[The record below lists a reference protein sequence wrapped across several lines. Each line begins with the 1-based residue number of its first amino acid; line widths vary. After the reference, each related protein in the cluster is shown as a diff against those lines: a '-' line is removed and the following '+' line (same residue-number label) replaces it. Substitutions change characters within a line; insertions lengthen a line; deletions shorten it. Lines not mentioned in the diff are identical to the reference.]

1 MTSVKK
7 VTPGGYMTVYLA
19 LTVTVIMALCLA
31 LIEGC
36 RYRGISLETECV
48 MDIGMDSILAEYHRE
63 LQKQY
68 NLFAIDCSY
77 GTESASTKLTES
89 HLLEYMNRNFSLE
102 DVFLEKLLY
111 RDFFA
116 VQAEEAQ
123 AVKAAFLTDGEG
135 EVFRRV
141 AVDAIEDTVGIG
153 LLQQLTDWLQV
164 IESRGLEQ
172 QDIAGQKQQIDAQIQ
187 EYDGKDKTVVNIA
200 GDGCFRMNMNEVATA
215 TRYNIPIIEVIF
227 NNHVLGMVRQWQDLF
242 YGKRYS
248 ATVLDDQVD
257 FVKVS
262 YGSSHHLQY

>member
-7 VTPGGYMTVYLA
+7 VTPGGYMTIYLA

-102 DVFLEKLLY
+102 PA
-111 RDFFA
+111 R
-116 VQAEEAQ
+116 
-123 AVKAAFLTDGEG
+123 
-135 EVFRRV
+135 
-141 AVDAIEDTVGIG
+141 
-153 LLQQLTDWLQV
+153 
-164 IESRGLEQ
+164 
-172 QDIAGQKQQIDAQIQ
+172 
-187 EYDGKDKTVVNIA
+187 
-200 GDGCFRMNMNEVATA
+200 
-215 TRYNIPIIEVIF
+215 
-227 NNHVLGMVRQWQDLF
+227 
-242 YGKRYS
+242 RYS
-248 ATVLDDQVD
+248 NPEDHRAAGLCRPQNCRI
-257 FVKVS
+257 KRES
-262 YGSSHHLQY
+262 PGGCRGSLSLSCTCWLL

>member
-7 VTPGGYMTVYLA
+7 VTPGGYMTIYLA

-172 QDIAGQKQQIDAQIQ
+172 QDIAGQKQQIDAQYILPFTSAVFIFHIMVP
-187 EYDGKDKTVVNIA
+187 YNGSGPDVPSLFTSLLS
-200 GDGCFRMNMNEVATA
+200 FR
-215 TRYNIPIIEVIF
+215 RGLIS
-227 NNHVLGMVRQWQDLF
+227 R
-242 YGKRYS
+242 
-248 ATVLDDQVD
+248 
-257 FVKVS
+257 
-262 YGSSHHLQY
+262 SSHTSDFSHCSSSCREK